1 MASMFIRG
9 GRRLTGEI
17 LISGS
22 KNAVLPMI
30 AASVAF
36 REPCRILGCPDLT
49 DVDAALEILTFLGA
63 IWRRKGTV
71 LDIDPRPICRWDI
84 PGALMQRMRGSVF
97 FAGPLLARFGV
108 CRLSQPGGCP
118 LGQRPVDYHAR
129 GLLALG
135 AVEPEPGVFRGT
147 LRGCTI
153 RLPYPSVGATENL
166 LLAALGAE
174 GHTRIENAAREP
186 EIGCL
191 CDFLRAG
198 GCRITGDG
206 TDCIEIHGGLPASA
220 EARVIPDRMEA
231 ATYACA
237 AASAGGDVTLVGA
250 VHTDLTAVLDVLE
263 RSGCAID
270 RCPDGI
276 RVQADALVS
285 PGEIVTGPYPAFP
298 TDAQAPV
305 MAALLRAKGE
315 TVIRETVF
323 SQRMGHLSGLRA
335 FGGRIAS
342 RDGCAVVTGVERLR
356 PAVVEATDLRC
367 AAALVCAALAAPG
380 LSQIQSLQHLLRGYE
395 RPAEKLR
402 SLGADVFI
410 E

>member
-1 MASMFIRG
+1 MFIRG
-9 GRRLTGEI
+9 GKALAGEI
-17 LISGS
+17 PISGS

-36 REPCRILGCPDLT
+36 REPCRILGCPELT
-49 DVDAALEILTFLGA
+49 DVDAALEILSFLGA
-63 IWRRKGTV
+63 VWTRRGDI
-71 LDIDPRPICRWDI
+71 LEIDPRPICRWEI
-84 PGALMQRMRGSVF
+84 PGWLMQRMRGSVF
-97 FAGPLLARFGV
+97 FAGPLLARFGI

-118 LGQRPVDYHAR
+118 LGQRPVDFHIR

-135 AVEPEPGVFRGT
+135 AEETEPGVFRGK
-147 LRGCTI
+147 LRGCAI
-153 RLPYPSVGATENL
+153 RLQYPSVGTTENL

-191 CDFLRAG
+191 CDFLRSG
-198 GCRITGDG
+198 GCRVAGDG
-206 TDCIEIHGGLPASA
+206 SDCIDIYGGLPAMA
-220 EARVIPDRMEA
+220 EAAVIPDRMEA

-237 AASAGGDVTLVGA
+237 VASAGGDVTLCGA
-250 VHTDLTAVLDVLE
+250 RHHHLTAVLDVLE

-270 RCPDGI
+270 RQMDTI
-276 RVQADALVS
+276 HIQAEHLVS
-285 PGEIVTGPYPAFP
+285 PGKIVTGPYPAFP

-305 MAALLRAKGE
+305 MAALLQAEGKT
-315 TVIRETVF
+315 TVQETVF
-323 SQRMGHLSGLRA
+323 SQRMGHLPGLRA
-335 FGGRIAS
+335 FGGGIRS
-342 RDGCAVVTGVERLR
+342 RDGSMVITGAVGLR

-367 AAALVCAALAAPG
+367 AAALVCAALSAPG
-380 LSQIQSLQHLLRGYE
+380 LSQIQNLHHLLRGYE